1 MVYLDALAA
10 NIQDV
15 SRQVLDRAIGALQD
29 DGVGNLDD
37 NMLSILASVNAKT
50 VDLSSNI
57 ELATRVDQS
66 KRDVSRWM
74 SAFAFIPFT
83 SDRQS
88 AHLLAQI
95 QAFCLWHEVS
105 FWREPNEMLQDRFE
119 EQFSY
124 ILGLCERYVE
134 LHRNGSPPNTPSSD
148 SDSQGWPIFTHQ
160 SFYSHS
166 LTSAGPTRPAFS
178 LGTGLV
184 PCIFIIAFKCR
195 KSTIR
200 RRAVQLVRSI
210 NLTGVF
216 DAYCVASFC
225 QTIIDIEESYARQDL
240 PGKDEFQSHE
250 IPREA
255 RLLEVNMTDW
265 SKSEFYKSNE
275 CRMVYAKLGE
285 KGEAVVRLQNFA
297 ILRENRGMEIDSR
310 LLSPHG

>member
-10 NIQDV
+10 NIQDI
-15 SRQVLDRAIGALQD
+15 SRQVLDRAVGALQD

-37 NMLSILASVNAKT
+37 DMLSILASVEAKT
-50 VDLSSNI
+50 VDLSSNT
-57 ELATRVDQS
+57 ELAARVDQS
-66 KRDVSRWM
+66 TRDVSRWM

-105 FWREPNEMLQDRFE
+105 FWREPDEMRQDRFE
-119 EQFSY
+119 EQFAY

-134 LHRNGSPPNTPSSD
+134 HHRHGSSPNSPGSE
-148 SDSQGWPIFTHQ
+148 SDSQGQSSLTHKCLCPH
-160 SFYSHS
+160 F
-166 LTSAGPTRPAFS
+166 LTSAGSTRPAFS
-178 LGTGLV
+178 IGTGLV

-195 KSTIR
+195 KSSLR

-225 QTIIDIEESYARQDL
+225 QTIIDIEENYAKQHL
-240 PGKDEFQSHE
+240 PGQDDFQSHE

-255 RLLEVNMTDW
+255 RLIEVNMTDW

-285 KGEAVVRLQNFA
+285 KGEAVVGLHDFA
-297 ILRENRGMEIDSR
+297 IMRDNRGMEIDPR
-310 LLSPHG
+310 LLSLYS